1 MFDLLDFSK
10 KKSINQSKSHGS
22 GRKLGNEIQLT
33 NQYDISSCSNFSV
46 SLLYLKPTQ
55 IHGLQITGILLCLS
69 QNFFSPNISHQ
80 NIIRLTEQ

>member
-1 MFDLLDFSK
+1 MLDLLNFSK
-10 KKSINQSKSHGS
+10 KISINQSKSHGS
-22 GRKLGNEIQLT
+22 GRKLGNEIWLT
-33 NQYDISSCSNFSV
+33 NQYDSSCSNFSV

-55 IHGLQITGILLCLS
+55 IYGLQITGILLCLN